1 MQNVYNEGI
10 IIMVQSVL
18 YLLIIMPVTKKLRWN
33 FKGFIKTVL
42 IIIFL
47 PMIFLKNFYLEIL
60 VDGILGVTKL
70 CQIK

>member
-10 IIMVQSVL
+10 IIMAQSVL

-33 FKGFIKTVL
+33 LKGFIKTVL

-47 PMIFLKNFYLEIL
+47 PMIFFKNFYLEIL

>member
-33 FKGFIKTVL
+33 FKEFIKTVL

>member
-1 MQNVYNEGI
+1 
-10 IIMVQSVL
+10 
-18 YLLIIMPVTKKLRWN
+18 MPVTKKLRWN